1 MAAFTIDAAGLR
13 KDYGARTAVRDLT
26 LRVGRGEAFGFLGPN
41 GAGKSTSIKML
52 LGLVKP
58 TSGRALLLGQPLG
71 SRDVRARIGFL
82 PEHFRF
88 YEWLSARELLMLH
101 GRLGGMDEPDLRRRV
116 PRLLD
121 RVGLGS
127 QNSKPI
133 RSYSKGMMQRVGLAQ
148 ALVNE
153 PDILFLDEP
162 TSGLDP
168 VGRKLVREIVREQR
182 DRGAT
187 VFLNSHLLGEVE
199 QSCDRVAFIRNGQV
213 IGEYEMGAWQKP
225 QTGVAIEAE
234 GVSPAVMA
242 LVELIDGIQVESHV
256 GRMLRLRAA
265 NESFLPEVV
274 RRLVENGARIY
285 SVVPERVSLEELFLD
300 MMGPDTGL

>member
-1 MAAFTIDAAGLR
+1 MNALTIDAAGLR
-13 KDYGARTAVRDLT
+13 KDFGTRTAVRDLT
-26 LRVGRGEAFGFLGPN
+26 LQVSRGEAFGFLGPN

-58 TSGRALLLGQPLG
+58 TSGRASLLGRPLG
-71 SRDVRARIGFL
+71 NRDARARIGFL

-88 YEWLSARELLMLH
+88 YDWLSATELLMLH
-101 GRLGGMDEPDLRRRV
+101 GRLSGISDQDLRRRV

-133 RSYSKGMMQRVGLAQ
+133 RSYSKGMVQRVGLAQ
-148 ALVNE
+148 AMVNE
-153 PDILFLDEP
+153 PLILFLDEP

-168 VGRKLVREIVREQR
+168 SGRKLVREIVREQR

-199 QSCDRVAFIRNGQV
+199 QSCDRVAFIRR
-213 IGEYEMGAWQKP
+213 GEVVGMYEMGAWQKE
-225 QTGVAIEAE
+225 QTAADIDAA
-234 GVSPAVMA
+234 GVSPAVTA
-242 LVELIDGIQVESHV
+242 LLELIEGVRVESHA
-256 GRMLRLRAA
+256 GRKLRLRVPHENA
-265 NESFLPEVV
+265 LPEVV
-274 RRLVENGARIY
+274 RLLVDNGARIY
-285 SVVPERVSLEELFLD
+285 SVVPQRVSLEDLFLE
-300 MMGPDTGL
+300 MMGPDQGL

>member
-1 MAAFTIDAAGLR
+1 MAAFTIDAEGLR
-13 KDYGARTAVRDLT
+13 KDYGTRTAVRDLT
-26 LRVGRGEAFGFLGPN
+26 LQVGRGEAFGFLGPN

-58 TSGRALLLGQPLG
+58 TNGRALLLGQPLG

-88 YEWLSARELLMLH
+88 YDWLSAPELLMLH
-101 GRLGGMDEPDLRRRV
+101 GRLCGLPDHDLRRRV

-121 RVGLGS
+121 RVGLAS
-127 QNSKPI
+127 NNSKPI

-148 ALVNE
+148 AMVNE
-153 PDILFLDEP
+153 PEILFLDEP

-168 VGRKLVREIVREQR
+168 GGRKLVREIVREQR

-213 IGEYEMGAWQKP
+213 IGEYAMGAWQKQ
-225 QTGVAIEAE
+225 QTTAEIDATGIRSAAVALLELMDGVH
-234 GVSPAVMA
+234 
-242 LVELIDGIQVESHV
+242 VESHT
-256 GRMLRLRAA
+256 GRKLRLRVP
-265 NESFLPEVV
+265 NEASLPEAV
-274 RRLVENGARIY
+274 RVLVENGAGIY
-285 SVVPERVSLEELFLD
+285 SVIPQRVSLEDLFLE
-300 MMGPDTGL
+300 MMGSDPGL